1 MTPRM
6 QAYQFMTQKQQ
17 DILDYNDLWD
27 QMNEMVDQMNEM
39 VSEVSITNESEW
51 DSFWNEALE
60 AALLIKDPWMII
72 E

>member
-17 DILDYNDLWD
+17 DILDDNDLWD
-27 QMNEMVDQMNEM
+27 LLNEK
-39 VSEVSITNESEW
+39 VSEVTITNESEW

>member
-27 QMNEMVDQMNEM
+27 QMNEMV
-39 VSEVSITNESEW
+39 SEVTITNEKEW
-51 DSFWNEALE
+51 EAFWNEAL
-60 AALLIKDPWMII
+60 KDPWMSIDLW
-72 E
+72 

>member
-17 DILDYNDLWD
+17 DILDDNNLWD
-27 QMNEMVDQMNEM
+27 ELNEM
-39 VSEVSITNESEW
+39 VSEVTITNESEW
-51 DSFWNEALE
+51 NSFWNMAT
-60 AALLIKDPWMII
+60 KSPWMII